1 MKKILLVIY
10 LIFFWV
16 AMAIAAVNIN
26 TADQKT
32 LETLPR
38 IGATKAQAIIDYRND
53 HGDFKAIEELG
64 KVKGIGPKT
73 LEQLKELIEL

>member
-1 MKKILLVIY
+1 MKKIFLTIY

-32 LETLPR
+32 LETLPK
-38 IGATKAQAIIDYRND
+38 IGPSKAQAIIDYRED
-53 HGDFKAIEELG
+53 HGAFQAIEDLG